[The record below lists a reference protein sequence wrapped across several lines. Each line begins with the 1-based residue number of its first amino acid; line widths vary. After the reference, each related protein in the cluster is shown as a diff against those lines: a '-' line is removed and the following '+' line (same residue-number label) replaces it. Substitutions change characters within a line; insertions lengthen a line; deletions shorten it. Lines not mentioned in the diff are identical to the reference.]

1 MKRLKIRDFVLLR
14 KSNEQST
21 TAENETPPKITL
33 DALEKQSRRFN
44 IDLTSKVS
52 RNVDL
57 ELNVLDISLALL
69 CIWWSY

>member
-33 DALEKQSRRFN
+33 DALDQE
-44 IDLTSKVS
+44 DLI
-52 RNVDL
+52 L
-57 ELNVLDISLALL
+57 I
-69 CIWWSY
+69 